1 MRILKVIPQ
10 AFYTTRGTP
19 LSAYHRA
26 KELVA
31 RGHEVDIITYA
42 VGGDPPDL
50 AVRVYRSRGPH
61 FSRSIEAGPS
71 RLKIWF
77 DLLLFLNLLYRLL
90 VKRYDLIYAH
100 EEGAFLARIAGA
112 LFRVPYVYD
121 MHSSLPLQITDWKF
135 SSNPRVINFFSWV
148 ARVSIR
154 GARAVIAIS
163 PAVAQAAREV
173 DPDVPIVTIVNHFEI
188 GEAGDPEAASALRA
202 HYGISADQ
210 KVVLYTGSFVALQAL
225 DLLMDAVPF
234 VMREVPQAVFLVVG
248 GQDAEIASLRAHAE
262 KLGVAGNVVFERSRP
277 QSEMPTY
284 MAAADVL
291 VSPRVQGINPPG
303 KLLSYLASGRPVVA
317 TNTLV
322 HNQLLTEQCAMLTA
336 PNAEGIAQGL
346 IKAITDKVAA
356 AAVVREAASFL
367 ERYGSKAARDSAY
380 ETLFAAV
387 GIARAGRMKILMVA
401 PQPFYTPRGTP
412 LSVYYRTLVLAEQ
425 GADVDLLTYGQGSD
439 VNLLSTRIIRI
450 PGMHWIGQIPAG
462 PSWKKLFLDFFMIIW
477 TIGLLIRHRYRVV
490 HAHEEAVF
498 WCRYLKPLF
507 RFKLIYDMHSSL
519 PQQLTNF
526 AFTESRAMI
535 SLFRYLEESCLLKA
549 EAVITICPDLRDYA
563 LACGV
568 DPARHLLIENSLF
581 DDIRLRRVAGSPA
594 AQKIRGPDHESATPS
609 LRHPLI
615 VYAGTF
621 ESYQGIDILIRSFSM
636 VSQSMPQAMLLLAG
650 GTSAQVAEM
659 RKLAKALGAE
669 HTIIFTGT
677 VDKKTAMEFTALA
690 DALISPRKHGTNTPL
705 KIYEQLASGKP
716 LVATRIWSHTQV
728 LNDEVCILV
737 EPNPESMAA
746 GLVQALSDGELAT
759 RLAVNARRLYEDHY
773 SRPIYV
779 GKMQLLLKL
788 VFPGPV

>member
-1 MRILKVIPQ
+1 VKILKVIPQ

-19 LSAYHRA
+19 LSAYHRT

-31 RGHEVDIITYA
+31 RGHEVDILTYA

-61 FSRSIEAGPS
+61 FSHSIEAGPS

-77 DLLLFLNLLYRLL
+77 DLLLFLNLIYRLM

-112 LFRVPYVYD
+112 IFRVPYVYD

-135 SSNPRVINFFSWV
+135 SSNQRVIDFFSWV

-163 PAVAQAAREV
+163 PAVAQAARDV
-173 DPDVPIVTIVNHFEI
+173 DPDVPIITIVNHFEI

-202 HYGISADQ
+202 HYGIKADQ

-225 DLLMDAVPF
+225 DLLVDAVPF
-234 VMREVPQAVFLVVG
+234 VTRAVPQAVFLVVG
-248 GQDAEIASLRAHAE
+248 GQDAEIASLRARAE

-277 QSEMPTY
+277 QKEMPTY

-322 HNQLLTEQCAMLTA
+322 HNQLLNDQCAVLTP

-346 IKAITDKVAA
+346 IKAITDQVAA
-356 AAVVREAASFL
+356 ANVVREAALFL
-367 ERYGSKAARDSAY
+367 ERYGSKAARDIAY
-380 ETLFAAV
+380 ETLFAAA
-387 GIARAGRMKILMVA
+387 GFARKPRRMKLLVVA

-412 LSVYYRTLVLAEQ
+412 LSVYYRTLLLAEQ
-425 GADVDLLTYGQGSD
+425 GAEVDLLTYGQGSD
-439 VNLLSTRIIRI
+439 VDLPSTRIIRI

-462 PSWKKLFLDFFMIIW
+462 PSWKKMFLDFFMIIW
-477 TIGLLIRHRYRVV
+477 TIGLLIQHRYRVV

-498 WCRYLKPLF
+498 WCRYLKPVF
-507 RFKLIYDMHSSL
+507 RFKLVYDMHSSL

-526 AFTESRAMI
+526 AFTESRTMI
-535 SLFRYLEESCLLKA
+535 ALFRYLEESCLLKA

-581 DDIRLRRVAGSPA
+581 DDVRMRRVTGSSVA
-594 AQKIRGPDHESATPS
+594 RKGQGPDPESVIQS
-609 LRHPLI
+609 LQHPLI

-636 VSQSMPQAMLLLAG
+636 VLQSMPQAMLLLAG
-650 GTSAQVAEM
+650 GTSAQVADM
-659 RKLAKALGAE
+659 RKLANASGAE
-669 HTIIFTGT
+669 RAIVFTGT
-677 VDKKTAMEFTALA
+677 VDKKTAMRFTALA
-690 DALISPRKHGTNTPL
+690 DALVSPRKHGTNTPL

-728 LNDEVCILV
+728 LNDDVCILV

-746 GLVQALSDGELAT
+746 GLVQALSNGGLAA
-759 RLAVNARRLYEDHY
+759 RLSANARRLYDDHY
-773 SRPIYV
+773 SRPIYE
-779 GKMQLLLKL
+779 GKIQQLLKL
-788 VFPGPV
+788 VF